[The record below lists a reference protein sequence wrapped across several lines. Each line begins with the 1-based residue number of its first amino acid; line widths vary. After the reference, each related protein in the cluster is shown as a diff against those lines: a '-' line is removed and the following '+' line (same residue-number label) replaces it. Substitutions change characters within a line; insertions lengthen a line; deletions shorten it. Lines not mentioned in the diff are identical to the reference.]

1 MIKTLKGQFQEI
13 VDLFLIKKKTLP
25 ELLMNRLKQF
35 VLLNDLADTQ
45 IFNFAIE
52 YLRSNGTVRET
63 VLASSNLDQVETVE
77 QKIGVENL
85 ITLSH

>member
-1 MIKTLKGQFQEI
+1 
-13 VDLFLIKKKTLP
+13 
-25 ELLMNRLKQF
+25 MNRLKQF
-35 VLLNDLADTQ
+35 VLLNDLADNQ

-52 YLRSNGTVRET
+52 YLCSNGTVRET

>member
-1 MIKTLKGQFQEI
+1 
-13 VDLFLIKKKTLP
+13 
-25 ELLMNRLKQF
+25 MNRLKQF

>member
-1 MIKTLKGQFQEI
+1 
-13 VDLFLIKKKTLP
+13 
-25 ELLMNRLKQF
+25 MNRLKQF

-63 VLASSNLDQVETVE
+63 VFASSNLDQVETVE